1 MENDHNS
8 RRGGKGNANEGSKWN
23 RVKKKKMKEGLK
35 EYTRKQPYRMCLH
48 SARGN
53 HEREALDQSFSTS
66 AHHDIGLPYIHL
78 RLLHPPTFSRLV
90 HLKCFRPL
98 LLAAGCQSFQVGQSP
113 LLWARS
119 RNRSATL
126 ILEFCLSRSLT
137 TSTRFSLDRSTF
149 FSFLLL
155 VMLLGWIGI
164 RWHFFFFERKAGG
177 KNFAPSLTPFQ
188 LLRSIRIFDFR
199 GQCNGRFLRDANGI
213 WRFIKDR
220 YESVDSKVE

>member
-90 HLKCFRPL
+90 HLNRFRPL

-149 FSFLLL
+149 FSFLPL

-164 RWHFFFFERKAGG
+164 R
-177 KNFAPSLTPFQ
+177 
-188 LLRSIRIFDFR
+188 
-199 GQCNGRFLRDANGI
+199 
-213 WRFIKDR
+213 
-220 YESVDSKVE
+220 